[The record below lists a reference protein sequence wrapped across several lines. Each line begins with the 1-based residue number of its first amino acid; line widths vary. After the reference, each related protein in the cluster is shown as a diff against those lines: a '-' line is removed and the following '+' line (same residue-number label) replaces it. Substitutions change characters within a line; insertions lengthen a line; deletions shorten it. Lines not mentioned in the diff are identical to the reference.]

1 MKTKAKRCVG
11 KSKVGALDGGA
22 LLWRCAVV
30 FLFSHYLAQAILL
43 SLIGQES
50 AEIIAQFCAYVVGI
64 IVLQTVFCWAVFRWT
79 ARKKPS
85 RGVSRWR
92 FLFFAAVLTFNI
104 LGLFLSYTKF
114 VGVATV
120 LQVVI
125 LAALFAVLLEIFL
138 RGNKALF
145 VGLTLL
151 GISANIELGVQVW
164 QKLPVLFPDVAQT
177 TNNWRDNFPA
187 RYQKIQFKT
196 KPNIYLVSWDALI
209 PSAIAEEYLQ
219 IAPGDLEYA
228 RYLNDGEFRVFK
240 NVFIDR
246 GSYPTQ
252 SRELDPTL
260 YEGSIVFHNS
270 LLILDPNLW
279 ERLSGPPRFNWNY
292 KGRNYFGQFHYFN
305 GLRPSPL
312 FGIFQDNGYQ
322 IMTSYESEHM
332 GVGGPYIDEYLTP
345 MDTGGHCRFGVS
357 VYYFQGL
364 GFCAVWR
371 LETVNWNEEYK
382 KHKRRSSYREFG
394 LQPFATDLHMN
405 FIMPQLMRHAQ
416 SGDPWLNFMYIN
428 APTHVRTPGY
438 FHRAEEQAVYRKQL
452 IDRSHDTVRYMKEVI
467 ELIRAHD
474 TGAFIL
480 FFGDHG
486 AQFTREIYN
495 KRDMRDADKKRF
507 HVLDLHAVMAAIYP
521 KDACAEY
528 MNFDTTYVTIS
539 MLLRR
544 LVVCLA
550 AGEDPIDWAV
560 DYSSPYSDVN
570 FEDYL
575 YE

>member
-1 MKTKAKRCVG
+1 MKTKAKRRVG
-11 KSKVGALDGGA
+11 KSKVGALGGGA

-30 FLFSHYLAQAILL
+30 FLFSHYLAQAIVL

-64 IVLQTVFCWAVFRWT
+64 IVLQTVFCWAIFRWT

-92 FLFFAAVLTFNI
+92 LSFFAAVLTFNI

-125 LAALFAVLLEIFL
+125 LAALFGVLLEIFL

-177 TNNWRDNFPA
+177 SNNWRDNFPA

-228 RYLNDGEFRVFK
+228 RYLNGGEFRVFK

-252 SRELDPTL
+252 SRELDPAL

-270 LLILDPNLW
+270 LLILDPILW
-279 ERLSGPPRFNWNY
+279 ERLSGPALFNWDHN
-292 KGRNYFGQFHYFN
+292 GRNYSGQFHYFN

-332 GVGGPYIDEYLTP
+332 GVGGPYIDEYLLPLAT
-345 MDTGGHCRFGVS
+345 DGHCRFGVS
-357 VYYFQGL
+357 AYYFQGL
-364 GFCAVWR
+364 GFC
-371 LETVNWNEEYK
+371 TVLQEVTINWNEEYK
-382 KHKRRSSYREFG
+382 KYKSRKSPQILGR
-394 LQPFATDLHMN
+394 FATESHMN
-405 FIMPQLMRHAQ
+405 FIMPQLLRHAQ
-416 SGDPWLNFMYIN
+416 SGDTWLNYVYIN
-428 APTHVRTPGY
+428 APTHAPYPGY
-438 FHRAEEQAVYRKQL
+438 FHRAKERLMYSKYL
-452 IDRSHDTVRYMKEVI
+452 INRSHDTVRYMKEVL

-474 TGAFIL
+474 PDALIL

-486 AQFTREIYN
+486 AMLTRQLYN
-495 KRDMRDADKKRF
+495 KRDMRDVDKKRF

-521 KDACAEY
+521 KNACAEY
-528 MNFDTTYVTIS
+528 MNFDTAYVTIS

-560 DYSSPYSDVN
+560 DYSSPYRDVN